1 MTRRVAVVFGGT
13 GFIGGHVV
21 QRLARRDYVVRIVT
35 RNPEAV
41 RGLMT
46 QGRTGQIVPVGAGA
60 LDDAHIRTAVAGADV
75 VVNLIGILAER
86 RPGDFAR
93 IHGELPGRIARA
105 AAATTASGS
114 KAGTV
119 NGVGAGTDSPVPHL
133 VHLSA
138 IGADPAAE
146 SLYARGK
153 GEGEAAVLAGFPTAT
168 ILRPSVVFG
177 PEDAFFNRFAAMTRI
192 MPVLPVIG
200 GETRFQPV
208 YVGDVAD
215 AVMAAL
221 DRPEAAG
228 RTYELA
234 GPRAA
239 TFRAL
244 MEEMLGIV
252 RRRRRVVEMPAGL
265 ARLIAGLTGWLP
277 DPPLTRDQLILLR
290 RDNVATPGAPG
301 LRELGIEPTAM
312 EVVLPSYL
320 SRYRRGGE
328 RHDPSGA

>member
-1 MTRRVAVVFGGT
+1 MARRVAVVFGGT

-21 QRLARRDYVVRIVT
+21 QRLAKRDYVVRVVT

-41 RGLMT
+41 RSLMT
-46 QGRTGQIVPVGAGA
+46 QGMVGQIVPVAAGA

-93 IHGELPGRIARA
+93 IHGELPGRIGRA
-105 AAATTASGS
+105 TAATTASGS
-114 KAGTV
+114 VASTF
-119 NGVGAGTDSPVPHL
+119 NGVGAGTDSPVPRL

-138 IGADPAAE
+138 IGADPGAE
-146 SLYARGK
+146 SLYARSK
-153 GEGEAAVLAGFPTAT
+153 GEGEVALRAAFPGAT
-168 ILRPSVVFG
+168 TLRPSVVFG
-177 PEDAFFNRFAAMTRI
+177 PEDNFFNRFAAMTRFTPI
-192 MPVLPVIG
+192 LPVVG
-200 GETRFQPV
+200 GNTRFQPV

-221 DRPEAAG
+221 DHPDAPG

-265 ARLIAGLTGWLP
+265 AGLIAGLTAWLP
-277 DPPLTRDQLILLR
+277 NPPLTRDQLILLR
-290 RDNVATPGAPG
+290 RDNVATPGTPG

-320 SRYRRGGE
+320 ARFRRGGE
-328 RHDPSGA
+328 RQESVPA